1 MMCNPSEMFK
11 IPGAG
16 RESLTAQMFEN
27 KLSIMNAEKVEKL
40 FWLLVI
46 AWCILRIILMGSQY
60 AGNTDPSFRAAV
72 LRHFSDGDIAA
83 GREYALY
90 GFWFRAVYGFLLL
103 GALIAMLRHGFF
115 GALWQRTGDL
125 AGPGLMR
132 QDLLFIL
139 ASLLVIQ
146 VMSFPSSVYLGY
158 WREAASGF
166 SNIDFAGW
174 LLRYSKSL
182 LLGLGLQTLAIL
194 ILLAVMR
201 WFPQKWQLLVPGVM
215 GLFALAVTLLAPIII
230 TPLFYN
236 QTPLADGKFK
246 ADILGM
252 AEQAGMEVEDVY
264 VIDESRYSKHT
275 NAYFTGVGSYRRIVL
290 YDNLIKSH
298 TPEEAALIF
307 AHEAG
312 HWKYNHVAWGLSLG
326 VLGMLV
332 IAVAY
337 RLLFPVIAQ
346 VSWFG
351 LTDMAGASGLPF
363 LMVLLM
369 MLQLFSAPVESQ
381 ISQLMEKQAD
391 RVALELTG
399 LRDVFISAQIR
410 LSRDNRSDL
419 LPSPLRVF
427 WLYSHPPAIE
437 RIRMAEE
444 FKPR

>member
-1 MMCNPSEMFK
+1 
-11 IPGAG
+11 
-16 RESLTAQMFEN
+16 
-27 KLSIMNAEKVEKL
+27 MNAEKVEKL
-40 FWLLVI
+40 FWLLVV
-46 AWCILRIILMGSQY
+46 AWCVLRIVLMGSQY
-60 AGNTDPSFRAAV
+60 IGNGDTAFRTAV
-72 LRHFSDGDIAA
+72 LRHFSEGDIAV

-90 GFWFRAVYGFLLL
+90 GFWFRAVYGFLLV
-103 GALIAMLRHGFF
+103 GALIAMLRLGFF
-115 GALWQRTGDL
+115 ETLWQKMGAY
-125 AGPGLMR
+125 AGPGLLR

-139 ASLLVIQ
+139 ASMLVMQ
-146 VMSFPSSVYLGY
+146 LMSLPSSIYLGY
-158 WREAASGF
+158 WREAESGF
-166 SNIDFAGW
+166 SNIGFVGW
-174 LLRYSKSL
+174 LFRYFKSL

-201 WFPQKWQLLVPGVM
+201 WFPQKWPLLVPLVM
-215 GLFALAVTLLAPIII
+215 GLFALSVTLLAPIVI

-236 QTPLADGKFK
+236 QTPLEDGKFK

-252 AEQAGMEVEDVY
+252 ADKAGMEVEEVY

-275 NAYFTGVGSYRRIVL
+275 NAYFTGVGSHRRIVL

-326 VLGMLV
+326 ALGMLV
-332 IAVAY
+332 IAFVY
-337 RLLFPVIAQ
+337 RTFFPIMAQ

-351 LTDMAGASGLPF
+351 LKDIAGASGLPF
-363 LMVLLM
+363 LMVLVM
-369 MLQLFSAPVESQ
+369 ILQLFTAPVESQ
-381 ISQLMEKQAD
+381 ISQLMERQAD

-399 LRDVFISAQIR
+399 LRDVFISAQVR

-444 FKPR
+444 FKPL

>member
-1 MMCNPSEMFK
+1 
-11 IPGAG
+11 
-16 RESLTAQMFEN
+16 
-27 KLSIMNAEKVEKL
+27 
-40 FWLLVI
+40 
-46 AWCILRIILMGSQY
+46 
-60 AGNTDPSFRAAV
+60 
-72 LRHFSDGDIAA
+72 
-83 GREYALY
+83 
-90 GFWFRAVYGFLLL
+90 
-103 GALIAMLRHGFF
+103 MLRHGFF
-115 GALWQRTGDL
+115 GALWQRTGDI
-125 AGPGLMR
+125 AGPGLLR
-132 QDLLFIL
+132 HDLLFIL
-139 ASLLVIQ
+139 ASLSVIQ
-146 VMSFPSSVYLGY
+146 LKSFPSSIYLGY
-158 WREAASGF
+158 WREAESGF
-166 SNIDFAGW
+166 SNIGFAGW
-174 LLRYSKSL
+174 FLHYLKSL
-182 LLGLGLQTLAIL
+182 LLGLGLQTLAIM
-194 ILLAVMR
+194 ILLSVMR
-201 WFPQKWQLLVPGVM
+201 WFPQKWPLLVPGVM
-215 GLFALAVTLLAPIII
+215 GLFALAVTLLAPIVI

-236 QTPLADGKFK
+236 QTTLADGKFK

-275 NAYFTGVGSYRRIVL
+275 NAYFTGVGSHRRIVL

-332 IAVAY
+332 IAVTY
-337 RLLFPVIAQ
+337 RLLFPIIAQ
-346 VSWFG
+346 VPWFG
-351 LTDMAGASGLPF
+351 LTEMAGASGLPF

-381 ISQLMEKQAD
+381 ISQLMERQAD

-399 LRDVFISAQIR
+399 LRDVFISAQVR

-444 FKPR
+444 FKSR